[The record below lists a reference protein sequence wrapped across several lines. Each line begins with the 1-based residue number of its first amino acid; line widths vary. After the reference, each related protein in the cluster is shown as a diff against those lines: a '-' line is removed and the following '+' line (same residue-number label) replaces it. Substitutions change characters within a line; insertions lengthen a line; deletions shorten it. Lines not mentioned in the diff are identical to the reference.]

1 VLKLL
6 YNNAKEEQH
15 MSKRPRRNHAPAFKA
30 KVALDALKGEQTLVE
45 LSQRYQIHPNQITE
59 WKKQLMIN
67 HKISSSSSQKKMSSP
82 RQSLSWRFHQLQQKH
97 RRMFE
102 NIQDV
107 YYETDM
113 EGVILEVSP
122 SVNLRFGWS
131 EKEWLGTFLQDYL
144 VERNQWDDLIIKLKN
159 IPNIIDNEMTI
170 MHRSGSPIPCSVNAR
185 IITVEEEPASRI
197 IGLIRD
203 ISERKRLEEELRESE
218 KKYQELSIT
227 DGLTKLF
234 NLRHFYELIGIEIRR
249 VRRYAHPLSLFL
261 MDIDNFKKVN
271 DVYGHQCGDEVL
283 KRLAEVIQNNIRGI
297 DKAFRYG
304 GEEFVAI
311 LPETP
316 KDLGVLIAE
325 RIRKEFENQTFSFNQ
340 TQLKNVTIS
349 IGVSAYLPP
358 EDGTSFIRRTDE
370 NMYQAKKLGKNRVYF
385 S

>member
-1 VLKLL
+1 
-6 YNNAKEEQH
+6 
-15 MSKRPRRNHAPAFKA
+15 MS
-30 KVALDALKGEQTLVE
+30 
-45 LSQRYQIHPNQITE
+45 
-59 WKKQLMIN
+59 
-67 HKISSSSSQKKMSSP
+67 
-82 RQSLSWRFHQLQQKH
+82 
-97 RRMFE
+97 
-102 NIQDV
+102 
-107 YYETDM
+107 
-113 EGVILEVSP
+113 LEVAA
-122 SVNLRFGWS
+122 VNNIVMGSDFWIVTS
-131 EKEWLGTFLQDYL
+131 IFI